1 MELTQAYPRLAK
13 QHKYE
18 VFFTTIRYDRYYR
31 SAAFQWY
38 HTFIPMTRIHK
49 IYLSNFLTG
58 LVFWYGIEKLFMR
71 SIGIDAVGVGVATA
85 VYLIFN
91 LLCDIPA
98 GIVAD
103 KWSRK
108 GVLITSALALA
119 ICSALLG
126 NSHSLFVYAI
136 GELFYGL
143 YIVSTSGTYA
153 AITYDILHE
162 EGRAEQYSKIAG
174 RAYALFLIGASV
186 ANVVSGFL
194 AHHFGYR
201 FTYFVTIAS
210 CVVNVALL
218 LSLREPTFHKAEKK
232 ERMLRQLKAITI
244 TLGRVQLVRSLT
256 IILTALAIA
265 ELFKSEFGQ
274 LYMLRY
280 FSAPQII
287 GLLWAAYAFTWALGS
302 LIAHHMRTRL
312 SLLILGTTVP
322 FILMAFI
329 DTWISVALFM
339 VQSVASAALINQ
351 IETRI
356 QEQTPS
362 NVRAS
367 ILSVVSTFGRMAAVP
382 ASFVLGWIFRDFN
395 ALWAM
400 RCVAIIAIFVLG
412 YWLVIRPKVGVNTT
426 SVKSSA

>member
-1 MELTQAYPRLAK
+1 
-13 QHKYE
+13 
-18 VFFTTIRYDRYYR
+18 
-31 SAAFQWY
+31 
-38 HTFIPMTRIHK
+38 MTRIHK

>member
-1 MELTQAYPRLAK
+1 
-13 QHKYE
+13 
-18 VFFTTIRYDRYYR
+18 
-31 SAAFQWY
+31 
-38 HTFIPMTRIHK
+38 MTRIHK

-186 ANVVSGFL
+186 ANVASGFL

-302 LIAHHMRTRL
+302 LIAHHMRARL

-322 FILMAFI
+322 FIFMAFI

-382 ASFVLGWIFRDFN
+382 ASFALGWIFRDFN